1 MIIEKIQEN
10 MKNYQEVYTNGDYFL
25 FEGPKVPI
33 KFSGRFYRFEQ
44 FQEVITEEDYSDVF
58 TVLAGDTTE
67 KVKLSLIHDYNND
80 MAVDAFRVKITADKE
95 IKVETNN
102 LRGFRYAVNALNQ
115 LIERKGEHILVP
127 IAEVNHTPSFELR
140 GVIEGFYGI
149 PWQEEDRMDLFR
161 FLGREKM
168 NTYMYAPKDD
178 ELHRRLWREKYPEEK
193 LEEFARYLEVAE
205 EEKIDF
211 YYMISPGNDIDYTL
225 SSEVDVLNE
234 KLQQLVDIGVRH
246 FALLLDDI
254 DYILKGN
261 AKKRFKDAAS
271 AHAYLTRQVDA
282 YLAEVLEDYVL
293 IVCPTE
299 YDNRYGSPYLEGLT
313 AAVPAHIPFF
323 WTGPET
329 LAGAITTEDI
339 ERMAAIYQR
348 PMIIWDNTPVN
359 DYQNDTELLHLSPY
373 ENRSPRL
380 ADEKYQ
386 IIGIVSNPMAQWEL
400 SKLTVGH
407 MGYYLWDSDGFDYQ
421 AHWLENLERL
431 VGAEYAKDLDIFA
444 KFNPNRHT
452 RTVYPLSYIERLK
465 NKDIAFVDEQLT
477 LLKETSERLK
487 EVQDERFQK
496 DLTPWFKRI
505 DKDLAYWEII
515 KSGDQAAIQQ
525 KNKELAEYPHRISLD
540 LPTKYAEI
548 HELIKK

>member
-1 MIIEKIQEN
+1 MQ
-10 MKNYQEVYTNGDYFL
+10 NYQEVYTNGDYFL
-25 FEGPKVPI
+25 FDRPKVAI

-44 FQEVITEEDYSDVF
+44 FKEVITAEDYSELL
-58 TVLAGDTTE
+58 TVLEGDTTE
-67 KVKLSLIHDYNND
+67 EVELSLIHHYNNE
-80 MAVDAFRVKITADKE
+80 MKADAFRLKITADKE
-95 IKVETNN
+95 IHVETKN
-102 LRGFRYAVNALNQ
+102 LRGFRYAVEALDQ
-115 LIERKGEHILVP
+115 LVERQGEQILVP

-149 PWQEEDRMDLFR
+149 PWQEEDRIDLLR
-161 FLGREKM
+161 FLGRERM

-193 LEEFARYLEVAE
+193 LEEFSRYIEVAE
-205 EEKIDF
+205 EERIDF

-234 KLQQLVDIGVRH
+234 KLQQLVDLGVRH

-271 AHAYLTRQVDA
+271 AHAYLIRQVDA
-282 YLAEVLEDYVL
+282 YLGEVLQDYTL

-299 YDNRYGSPYLEGLT
+299 YDNRYGSPYLDGLT
-313 AAVPAHIPFF
+313 VAVPNHIPFF

-329 LAGAITTEDI
+329 LAGAITTEEI
-339 ERMAAIYQR
+339 ERMAATYQR

-359 DYQNDTELLHLSPY
+359 DYQKDTELLHLSPY
-373 ENRSPRL
+373 ENRSPKL

-407 MGYYLWDSDGFDYQ
+407 MGHYLWDSYGFDYQ
-421 AHWLENLERL
+421 AHWMQNLVRFI
-431 VGAEYAKDLDIFA
+431 GTEYAEALDIFA
-444 KFNPNRHT
+444 RFNPNRHT

-465 NKDIAFVDEQLT
+465 NKDTDFVDEQLK
-477 LLKETSERLK
+477 LLSETSEILK
-487 EVQDERFQK
+487 RVEDERFQK
-496 DLTPWFKRI
+496 DVAPWFERI
-505 DKDLAYWEII
+505 EKDLAYWEVI
-515 KSGDQAAIQQ
+515 KTGDEAAILA
-525 KNKELAEYPHRISLD
+525 KSKELAEYPHRISLD
-540 LPTKYAEI
+540 LPAKYAEI